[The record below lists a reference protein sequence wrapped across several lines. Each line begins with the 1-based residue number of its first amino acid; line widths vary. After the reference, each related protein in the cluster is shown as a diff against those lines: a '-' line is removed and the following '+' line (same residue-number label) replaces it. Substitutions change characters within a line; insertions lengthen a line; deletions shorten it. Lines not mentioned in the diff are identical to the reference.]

1 MATFKFEMKQED
13 LNKIEESILE
23 YGENSEKVINDYLNS
38 VAKNKFMTA
47 IKDYMPVSNRNK
59 NHAKTSNSIDSISYN
74 LALVIK
80 TKSKF
85 NYLYFP
91 QTGEGTSKGKN
102 PNDFM
107 EKGINKEYDNVIN
120 GMLDRLQNRI

>member
-1 MATFKFEMKQED
+1 MATSKFEIKQED
-13 LNKIEESILE
+13 LNKIEEAILE

-38 VAKNKFMTA
+38 VAKNKFMAA
-47 IKDYMPVSNRNK
+47 IKDYMPVSNRRK
-59 NHAKTSNSIDSISYN
+59 IHAKTSNSIDSISYN

-91 QTGEGTSKGKN
+91 QTGEGTSKGKS

-107 EKGINKEYDNVIN
+107 EKGIDKEYDNVIN
-120 GMLDRLQNRI
+120 GILDKLKNRI